1 MTIYLDLKRR
11 KKSELWFMYFTILVL
26 SVCRSASYTLPF
38 YKLNWMVSRLQ
49 SRWVWSFLS
58 CMKVGMWDKASV
70 DKRGWGGEVVI
81 VYWEVKLLDFRYGEP
96 GPCSGVSA
104 TAHAQWQCCGL

>member
-1 MTIYLDLKRR
+1 
-11 KKSELWFMYFTILVL
+11 
-26 SVCRSASYTLPF
+26 
-38 YKLNWMVSRLQ
+38 
-49 SRWVWSFLS
+49 
-58 CMKVGMWDKASV
+58 MWDKASV